1 MSNFTHLR
9 VHSGYSILDGMSTPK
24 DIVKKA
30 KEMGMDSV
38 ALTDLSNM
46 YGAIKFY
53 KEAKAQGIKPI
64 LGSEVL
70 VVPEYK
76 NNEHDVLDTS
86 ESYSAILLAK
96 NAKGYRDIMEII
108 SIGYSKGLTQTGEHD
123 LPYVEESYIAER
135 SGNIIML
142 SGGIDGA
149 VGKAIMAG
157 DINTAVEKMK
167 YFKSIFGDRYMT
179 EISRTGRIE
188 DDKYLS
194 VVVDIANDLE
204 CPLIATNNVRF
215 LEKDDFEDHEIR
227 VCIQEK
233 QIRELRG
240 FNTPYSPHMYFKSE
254 EEMTALFPDI
264 PEAIAN
270 TKAVINSCNV
280 ELTLDEP
287 ALPKFPTPN
296 GEDEATYL
304 KTMSYEGLE
313 KRFDAI
319 LETIPP
325 EEVEATKERY
335 KERLEIELKVINGM
349 GFPGYFLIVADFI
362 QWSKRNGIPVGPG
375 RGSGAGSLVAYCC
388 DITNLDPLPYDLL
401 FERFLN
407 PERVSMPDFDIDFCV
422 EGRDRVIE
430 YVSRRYGKEAVSQIA
445 TFGSMAAKSSVRDV
459 ARAEGKPYAFGD
471 KIAKLIPSDPG
482 ITIETALN
490 QNEYFRNLYDQ
501 DAEVKRIVDIAKNLE
516 GTPRS
521 IGRHAGGVLISPTKL
536 TDFTPTHSDEKS
548 VASQYDKNDVE
559 TAGLVKFDFLGLR
572 NLTVIDNAVRLVNRR
587 REVEG
592 LTPIDIEK
600 IRLDDK
606 SAFDLLKRADTTA
619 VFQLESS
626 GMKGIIKKL
635 QPDNFEDIVA
645 LVALFRPGPL
655 QSGMVEDFID
665 RKHGKKV
672 VEYPDP
678 CLEDVLKPTY
688 GVIVYQEQVM
698 QIAQVMAGYSLGEA
712 DILRRAMG
720 KKKPEEMAKQK
731 SVFVEGAQTQ
741 GHTKEKATEVFELM
755 EFFAGYGFNKS
766 HSAAYAL
773 ISYQTAFLKAHYPV
787 EFMSAVMSS
796 DMNKTDKLIR
806 YFADIKSTG
815 SRVVPPNVNTSSY
828 NFLPTRKGNILY
840 GLMAIKGVGNAACEA
855 IIQERERGGPY
866 KDIFDL
872 AGRVNSK
879 VTKTSFE
886 GLINSGALDSFG
898 IDRGV
903 MLANMPIVTKW
914 KESRKKAI
922 EKAKKNK
929 EGPVNSTGSLFGE
942 EGDDSNNIDIIDRP
956 SFIHAQKV
964 SYRDKLIGES
974 KSIGVYLSGHPMDEF
989 ADEVSS
995 AVTAKNKDIDL
1006 DTHGFKSTSKK
1017 YFMQVGVVVE
1027 RAVKRK
1033 NMFFSLD
1040 DTTDALNCIMFKNTA
1055 AKYGSRIEN
1064 GAVVCVVG
1072 KIEEDTY
1079 NSGGEGE
1086 EMASAVKMTVTE
1098 VMSIQEL
1105 REKHAKQMVVT
1116 GTDKLYSDPEIM
1128 MEVRTLLEKNSPGYA
1143 KSVYLT
1149 KEENEDEML
1158 YDGRM
1163 PTSVVPN
1170 EALVNTIRGHGFK
1183 VEVLY
1188 EGRER
1193 NYSANKV
1200 AKKSNTQEEE
1210 YSREEIVKK
1219 VKGGMARISALL
1231 GEAQQEKGD
1240 QVKKNT
1246 LKRKRKVAGQPSPT

>member
-9 VHSGYSILDGMSTPK
+9 VHSGYSILDGMATPK
-24 DIVKKA
+24 EIVKKA
-30 KEMGMDSV
+30 KDLGMESV

-64 LGSEVL
+64 LGSEIL

-76 NNEHDVLDTS
+76 NNEHGVLDTS
-86 ESYSAILLAK
+86 KSYSAILLAK
-96 NAKGYRDIMEII
+96 NAEGYKNIMEIV
-108 SIGYSKGLTQTGEHD
+108 SVGYSKGLTTIGEHD

-135 SGNIIML
+135 SGDIIML

-149 VGKAIMAG
+149 VGKAIMS
-157 DINTAVEKMK
+157 DDMDTAIQKMT
-167 YFKSIFGDRYMT
+167 YFKNVFGDRYLT
-179 EISRTGRIE
+179 EVSRTGRVE

-194 VVVDIANDLE
+194 VVVNMANDLD
-204 CPLIATNNVRF
+204 CPIVATNNVRF
-215 LEKDDFEDHEIR
+215 LEKENFEDHEIR

-233 QIRELRG
+233 QVRELRG

-254 EEMTALFPDI
+254 DEMRELFPDI
-264 PEAIAN
+264 PEAIEN

-280 ELTLDEP
+280 ELTLDQP

-313 KRFDAI
+313 KRFESI
-319 LETIPP
+319 LEGIP
-325 EEVEATKERY
+325 EDQVEATKERY
-335 KERLEIELKVINGM
+335 KERLEIELGVINGM

-362 QWSKRNGIPVGPG
+362 QWSKRNDIPVGPG

-422 EGRDRVIE
+422 QGRDRVIE
-430 YVSRRYGKEAVSQIA
+430 YVSRRYGKDAVSQIA

-459 ARAEGKPYAFGD
+459 ARADGKPYAFGD

-482 ITIETALN
+482 ITIETSLN
-490 QNEYFRNLYDQ
+490 QSEHLRNLYDQ

-572 NLTVIDNAVRLVNRR
+572 NLTVIDNAVKLVNRR
-587 REVEG
+587 REAEG

-600 IRLDDK
+600 IKLDDK
-606 SAFDLLKRADTTA
+606 PSFDLLKKADTTA

-672 VEYPDP
+672 VKYPDP
-678 CLEDVLKPTY
+678 CLEEVLKPTY

-731 SVFVEGAQTQ
+731 SVFVEGAVTQ
-741 GHTKEKATEVFELM
+741 GHTKERATEVFELM

-773 ISYQTAFLKAHYPV
+773 VSYQTAYLKAHYPV

-796 DMNKTDKLIR
+796 DMNKTDKLIK
-806 YFADIKSTG
+806 YFSDIKSVG
-815 SRVVPPNVNTSSY
+815 ARVIPPHINNSSY
-828 NFLPTRKGNILY
+828 SFLPTKKGNILY
-840 GLMAIKGVGNAACEA
+840 GLMAIKGVGGAACEE
-855 IIQERERGGPY
+855 IIKERDRAGPY

-872 AGRVNSK
+872 ASRVSSK

-886 GLINSGALDSFG
+886 GLIDSGALDSFG

-903 MLANMPIVTKW
+903 MRDNIPVISKFRDKRRDFLK
-914 KESRKKAI
+914 KEKKRLSESNTVEKGQNNDLFSSNEPEKISVDNI
-922 EKAKKNK
+922 E
-929 EGPVNSTGSLFGE
+929 
-942 EGDDSNNIDIIDRP
+942 RP
-956 SFIHAQKV
+956 SFIPAQKI

-989 ADEVSS
+989 SEEVET
-995 AVTAKNKDIDL
+995 AVTAKNKDINL
-1006 DTHGFKSTSKK
+1006 DEHGFKTTDKK
-1017 YFMQVGVVVE
+1017 YFLQVGVVLE
-1027 RAVKRK
+1027 RTVKRK
-1033 NMFFSLD
+1033 NMFFSID
-1040 DTTDALNCIMFKNTA
+1040 DTTDALNCVMFKNTA
-1055 AKYGSRIEN
+1055 AKFGSRIEN
-1064 GAVVCVVG
+1064 GAVVCVSG

-1079 NSGGEGE
+1079 NGEGE
-1086 EMASAVKMTVTE
+1086 VKMTVTN

-1105 REKHAKQMVVT
+1105 REKFARQVVIT
-1116 GTDKLYSDPEIM
+1116 GDDSLYDNPEIM
-1128 MEVRTLLEKNSPGYA
+1128 EEVKAIAENNSPGYA
-1143 KSVYLT
+1143 KSVFLS
-1149 KEENEDEML
+1149 KEDGSDDVL

-1163 PTSVVPN
+1163 PSSVVPN
-1170 EALVNTIRGHGFK
+1170 EALVNTIKSYGFK

-1188 EGRER
+1188 EGKER
-1193 NYSANKV
+1193 NYSDKKI
-1200 AKKSNTQEEE
+1200 AKKSVNQDDE

-1240 QVKKNT
+1240 QVKKNA
-1246 LKRKRKVAGQPSPT
+1246 LKRKRKVSGSNPTPS